1 MVLKYKKTNRKK
13 KKTEEGHK
21 DKPLRKHLF
30 KTQPMHLM
38 AKSDFCLTNLICIPD
53 SDKHMDF
60 VKFSGKSSK
69 KNQISM

>member
-1 MVLKYKKTNRKK
+1 MVLKYKKKIGKK
-13 KKTEEGHK
+13 LKKGHK

-38 AKSDFCLTNLICIPD
+38 AKSDFCLTNLFSIPE
-53 SDKHMDF
+53 SDKHMGF
-60 VKFSGKSSK
+60 MKFSGKSIK